1 MTTREEKAVRFFTSG
16 DNCAQSVLKA
26 YCDLVGL
33 TEEQAALVSVAFGGG
48 IGRLRGNC
56 GAFSAAI
63 MVCGALDD
71 GDGASAERR
80 ADVYARAQR
89 MHAMFIERCGTI
101 NCAELLGRLK
111 QQEPPQPEPRTEAY
125 YAGRPCARI
134 IRQACAIV
142 EAHLAEKEQQA

>member
-89 MHAMFIERCGTI
+89 MHAMFIERGGTI
-101 NCAELLGRLK
+101 NCAELLNR
-111 QQEPPQPEPRTEAY
+111 PPQPDAPTPDARTAEY
-125 YAGRPCARI
+125 YATRPCVGIVLA
-134 IRQACAIV
+134 ACGVI
-142 EAHLAEKEQQA
+142 EDMLREKQV

>member
-48 IGRLRGNC
+48 IGRMRGNC

-71 GDGASAERR
+71 GDIPGRAAFCVLSVLLLAALCSQTADCSLNHLQEWARMYSAE
-80 ADVYARAQR
+80 
-89 MHAMFIERCGTI
+89 IEYSDE
-101 NCAELLGRLK
+101 NMEALLDAL
-111 QQEPPQPEPRTEAY
+111 RT
-125 YAGRPCARI
+125 
-134 IRQACAIV
+134 
-142 EAHLAEKEQQA
+142 

>member
-48 IGRLRGNC
+48 IGRMRGNC

-63 MVCGALDD
+63 MVCGALDE

-80 ADVYARAQR
+80 AAVYARAQR
-89 MHAMFIERCGTI
+89 MHAMFVERCGTI
-101 NCAELLGRLK
+101 NCAELLQR
-111 QQEPPQPEPRTEAY
+111 PPQPESPTPDARTAEY
-125 YAGRPCARI
+125 YASRPCVGIVLAACGVIEDMLREK
-134 IRQACAIV
+134 QA
-142 EAHLAEKEQQA
+142 

>member
-48 IGRLRGNC
+48 IGRMRGNC

-63 MVCGALDD
+63 MVCGALDE
-71 GDGASAERR
+71 GDGTSAERR

-89 MHAMFIERCGTI
+89 MHAKFVERCGTI
-101 NCAELLGRLK
+101 NCAELLQR
-111 QQEPPQPEPRTEAY
+111 PPQPESPTPDARTAEY
-125 YAGRPCARI
+125 YASRPCVGIVLAACGVIEDMLREK
-134 IRQACAIV
+134 QA
-142 EAHLAEKEQQA
+142 